1 MDEKY
6 YTTPN
11 GTIVGESTLRS
22 KYGEKFDSFLSDG
35 KITEVAETIYET
47 PNGILVQE
55 SVLKDKYGEKF
66 NTFLSD
72 GKLKKKES
80 TEPTQPVQE
89 APLQGLGGVSEEPLR
104 SPSVGQGVLRDVDQ
118 TQPRGEAFISR
129 ASDLTRTDVREPK
142 VDGEKKPTQAAP
154 LEGLG
159 GVSEKPTPP
168 SSAGQGVLRYV
179 DQTQPTGEEFVS
191 QVSEGVLDQAPVE
204 ADVSAEKKEPEWL
217 IDLLGRDANKY
228 ESVDETLNQIEGE
241 KKDLDELESLGFETQ
256 EQIDSYN
263 KRVNRFNESIKSANQ
278 QISENDRY
286 QAEQGEIERISSLLE
301 NPKPLKNPLDSYDE
315 LEREALDIAGIDAP
329 TQLEARA
336 KEQQRVQTQ
345 SASNNTLFGIDEPNE
360 FLEDYT
366 ELPPPNYIKT
376 DNDLKLYLS
385 SQIGEVKRRVNQ
397 VMSDPEA
404 YGFPKRIMSA
414 NEEDIQQLTNELY
427 RQAQVKKESPQY
439 SSRSPLTDGAF
450 STPVPLPI
458 ESQGEDFVNL
468 DESYFRKV
476 AKSAIVDYQANFNN
490 VKYERLLNAMSRDY
504 AKAGYDEKQTKAGFL
519 GELSSQEKW
528 GNNEKTLYDL
538 NNELKS
544 ARNQLASSS
553 PESPKYQSIQQNYN
567 ELLLKAE
574 DARKELGSDREA
586 FYDMRTGERVDKLDS
601 PHVMDLTMQIQ
612 DEMEKLSFEEN
623 IEDVYIRAGLE
634 DNEHKSYGQN
644 TKHNIKIPLTRTGKA
659 DQLIH
664 RQAIELL
671 TSRGYKSETVDGK
684 LFFNNVSLS
693 DISNAYVR
701 NAVDKTDD
709 KLAEDAE
716 RWHDRNVDLM
726 SKRISARNMSLLNID
741 PGPVEK
747 GQFTIPLLG
756 DIYVTR
762 MLEVIGE
769 TALPKGAAESIGM
782 SDVKFVD
789 LAMSQLESHGIELT
803 DAQKENAKRSLGLEV
818 QEGFASFVPMIAEL
832 AVANK
837 ATGAVKLASGFKKI
851 LDGWRAGSKFERGLA
866 IASEALIEE
875 GTMQAV
881 GMKPGAGAT
890 FNILGNRFR
899 KYGLDKFPL
908 RFKGELARLNK
919 IGDSVW
925 SNALTGTIT
934 MEAAA
939 TMEAAIDDFAGGETM
954 QNYLEENYSNLSE
967 VGKRQIVN
975 AWVFNIIGGRGLIG
989 KGKSGLRIRRME
1001 EARDDLQKNGETA
1014 EADVLTGY
1022 IKEYYAGKKTSWE
1035 VQLTPEEKSAI
1046 RNRMARAGE
1055 TGDVEIQEWF
1065 SKNPEEGKKVLKKGV
1080 VSVGT
1085 FDKIKSLFGIRPE
1098 IIRDL
1103 SESKVEKVGE
1113 NYEVKLLTDGKEVG
1127 SYKTESKEEAEAVS
1141 NEINA
1146 DLKEKE
1152 SVVETAPA
1160 VTEPTGDTVPAKQKG
1175 RLTKFST
1182 PQDGIVGEV
1191 TYEDGTKDGTK
1202 KELTQEEYDALEKQ
1216 EGLFDVETGT
1226 QPVAETPVEETVS
1239 APTEVAEEAAP
1250 KELSPK
1256 QKEAYNGLTK
1266 EEKQAVDELIFD
1278 EQYELSIGAKD
1289 VEKPKY
1295 LTKEESAIWDYE
1307 DKIAKESI
1315 NYEDA
1320 LNNALG
1326 IVSEKQKADGE
1337 VFTFGQDKYN
1347 IDKAVNLANTEGIEP
1362 IEIGIETTPKLRMPF
1377 VLKTEEGIE
1386 NADLSKPVIIA
1397 TTKDGL
1403 MLIDG
1408 HHRLEKA
1415 IREGKPV
1422 KAQILS
1428 ESQTLK
1434 IKQDAVQKQ
1443 AAGKVPV
1450 QPEAKAGEKVE
1461 EGKPK
1466 TEAEKPTQEGK
1477 EVLSE
1482 EDAKSEEK
1490 VKEFVEE
1497 NLSDE
1502 KKKEEAD
1509 NEIESKSEEELKE
1522 DVPDVLESI
1531 SETEREKLDREAK
1544 FKGKSTVDYVIDYLK
1559 GKLKNVRQ
1567 SIKNILE
1574 KIKSNYRKAII
1585 TTAVIASVVK
1595 GSDVKIGGTSL
1606 RDVFKDATEL
1616 VVTEGKSQGENLA
1629 LDLAVEN
1636 PEAFKSIWESYGE
1649 NKYLDAI
1656 AEKAGLGKVEVFEV
1670 EKVEVSEVTPKDTVN
1685 VEALRKIIKKNDGK
1699 LNQKVEIKPGVTFI
1713 SYRNTFLAEEGQEY
1727 VIIGRRDEREAAG
1740 NKDIEGVQY
1749 IAHHTLDDQMVGNE
1763 RGGNSGFHNASMKMD
1778 GYVPYTL
1785 KRQVNKETGEVRE
1798 IITYKKYSE
1807 IADTSKG
1814 IGEILSTDQKIG
1826 SPIRQF
1832 KFGDIDWDAKP
1843 KWTSNKEREKKGYSG
1858 SRVMKTSVELLLKP
1872 GKKNPYRTGGLSEKD
1887 PYGNYMNPRGTHI
1900 LYLGGNNKGS
1910 LGEAYKGA
1918 IGKYNGGSFVY
1929 IFDYKGKTIVRE
1941 VGSSV
1946 SQLKEE
1952 GDAIIK
1958 QFGVNP
1964 NDLTLGYHDVGSV
1977 SAKLG
1982 AENGKL
1988 GEKQF
1993 GVVNKTNPY
2002 AGGGL
2007 AIPIENKIPRD
2018 EPGDAPIGL
2027 MALPLLFAGTGRK
2040 RRRKP
2045 LEDADADKVVTEWMG
2060 DVQKIYDAQ
2069 KTKNKEEARNQA
2081 AVNLALSGKLDNLAP
2096 DQVKAVLEGIQTET
2110 DAMGK
2115 KWSVST
2121 LSELEGL
2128 TIKEQFKQGFEEYV
2142 AAMKQKESD
2151 KIQKAKETAQG
2162 KIDAVKE
2169 RTAKA
2174 VEKIKAKKEAEKIE
2188 YKDKIEKLKKESK
2201 ADKEARELFEAI
2213 VNDIAKDAGLSQIS
2227 RKKASELLKSSRDVN
2242 AENIERLLEK
2252 AVRVIEYEYKRNIV
2266 KESDKKIKD
2275 LNTNIKKNKFGTLTQ
2290 SAKEL
2295 AGITTEDIPIGLLPR
2310 FVDVMD
2316 GVSKKSPSAKDL
2328 EELAKFMSEFKNE
2341 LDKQITDIQSF
2352 ADVLNDFKTQEETE
2366 KIDDYLKENGFS
2378 ESQIEFFKKNR
2389 KAINAAYNSF
2399 YTKEGKDLTA
2409 QEKAQKVSEQMLE
2422 AKKVFREME
2431 ANGESKVDMKKFKG
2445 KVQQEVNIAEFFN
2458 NIKESDID
2466 YLTRTEAN
2474 KIPVLFDNLNRG
2486 MVTNATFK
2494 IMNRIKGGRKLDSF
2508 EKLDA
2513 KSPIKRVKTKDDLFK
2528 SFVSNAGEIAKLDRV
2543 LDPATLKSSGE
2554 LTKDIEKKVLDYAD
2568 EVIKGLKGKPLYEE
2582 ISKVIR
2588 PLVNANTRTARVQE
2602 KANELF
2608 DKMDGSPLH
2617 NTTIMSVYFRSREFD
2632 LNPDNAKIR
2641 NPLDYINKTLE
2652 SPNLSEKK
2660 RAVLKGI
2667 RNEYFRNGKPLTK
2680 DMLSFIEKSK
2690 GGPLIEFM
2698 DEVMSE
2704 SKDDVRFMSEVIES
2718 SPVEFF
2724 MGYQPRS
2731 TIEGRQSIEDLLSD
2745 VSNNVGRPSLKTS
2758 AVKSRETGV
2767 NALNFDAMDDFMRT
2781 AASIDLQR
2789 SIAPALSEL
2798 NAFISEA
2805 SRSGNADAKIFA
2817 DTLKKVVE
2825 SYVKNTL
2832 SRDYKQKGIFANIF
2846 SSMGRKLKK
2855 NTLAGI
2861 SKATVESII
2870 QLGKIHIDED
2880 ASNAFY
2886 KNASMKRDVNN
2897 QQVLEAFNS
2906 IHVARAGVLS
2916 SEMSR
2921 KRSYITD
2928 AVRRGDASKA
2938 EELIYSASKTI
2949 PGRVVSGVDDFM
2961 GDFNTALIKF
2971 PDLIGTVQCAI
2982 GGAAIRF
2989 KEITG
2994 KELDFDKLVKDPE
3007 YRAKYKDEL
3016 EASIAYGDQLATRMG
3031 GPGSMEQKSLQD
3043 IKGGELWDMN
3053 RFVRSFST
3061 NENEQILSALTTLGV
3076 PTLSKITGRNKGRQR
3091 GAEFENKRKAA
3102 SGLASSL
3109 FGLGA
3114 YTSFRIALGTLI
3126 LGMFSAL
3133 LNGDD
3138 WDEEFDNW
3146 DWDVF
3151 NARVLGDTVWTA
3163 LFGKLGVIES
3173 LVMQSVIAYGVRQ
3186 SYKANGKEELGDKIA
3201 DGMFYSTV
3209 SQDDKA
3215 TKEWKM
3221 LGPEGKL
3228 LGSVLE
3234 TVYVLAD
3241 AAEND
3246 DFDLLSSPSSKNNIY
3261 TIAKGVMNLGAAQD
3275 VGTGVRKMWYGRD
3288 ENRKVRESF
3297 GKGGDSKIVNEVE
3310 KEVLRLY
3317 KETGESSVIPSMI
3330 KDKPRKITEKGVSID
3345 IFIHG
3350 FSVKELQRLKGDFI
3364 RSEVEGLIKTRDY
3377 KNVSDSNKIKL
3388 LKSVYD
3394 NWNRSE
3400 SINRVSRGKYESIDD
3415 FYKHDDNILKFE
3427 RSLR

>member
-1 MDEKY
+1 MNDKGKQFYDYLVSKDIKVPATYEEFQSSMQDSATASQFYSFVKSKGITVPKYTDEF
-6 YTTPN
+6 
-11 GTIVGESTLRS
+11 S
-22 KYGEKFDSFLSDG
+22 
-35 KITEVAETIYET
+35 
-47 PNGILVQE
+47 
-55 SVLKDKYGEKF
+55 SVFSIQPTQDAVP
-66 NTFLSD
+66 D
-72 GKLKKKES
+72 VKKKEQ
-80 TEPTQPVQE
+80 TKPTQA
-89 APLQGLGGVSEEPLR
+89 APLPGLGGVSEEPTP
-104 SPSVGQGVLRDVDQ
+104 SPSVGQGVLRD
-118 TQPRGEAFISR
+118 
-129 ASDLTRTDVREPK
+129 
-142 VDGEKKPTQAAP
+142 
-154 LEGLG
+154 
-159 GVSEKPTPP
+159 
-168 SSAGQGVLRYV
+168 V

-204 ADVSAEKKEPEWL
+204 ADVPAEKKDPDWL
-217 IDLLGRDANKY
+217 IELLGRDANKY

-241 KKDLDELESLGFETQ
+241 KKALDELESLGFETQ
-256 EQIDSYN
+256 PQIDSYN

-376 DNDLKLYLS
+376 DDDLKLYLS

-414 NEEDIQQLTNELY
+414 NEEDIKQLTNELY

-439 SSRSPLTDGAF
+439 SRRSPLADGTF

-458 ESQGEDFVNL
+458 ESQGEDFVNI

-476 AKSAIVDYQANFNN
+476 VKSAIVDYQANFDN
-490 VKYERLLNAMSRDY
+490 VRNETLLNAISRDY
-504 AKAGYDEKQTKAGFL
+504 AKAGYDEKDTRTAIF
-519 GELSSQEKW
+519 GELSNQEKW
-528 GNNEKTLYDL
+528 DNDEKILYDL
-538 NNELKS
+538 NNNLKS
-544 ARNQLASSS
+544 ARKKLNSS
-553 PESPKYQSIQQNYN
+553 PPGSSDYQLIQQNYN
-567 ELLLKAE
+567 DLLLKAE

-586 FYDMRTGERVDKLDS
+586 FYDMRTGERVDKIDS
-601 PHVMDLTMQIQ
+601 PHVMNLTMQIQ
-612 DEMEKLSFEEN
+612 DEMEKLTFEED
-623 IEDVYIRAGLE
+623 IEDVYIKAGLA
-634 DNEHKSYGQN
+634 DNENKSYGQN
-644 TKHNIKIPLTRTGKA
+644 TKHNIKIPLTRTGKT

-726 SKRISARNMSLLNID
+726 SKRISARNMSILNID
-741 PGPVEK
+741 PGQVEK

-756 DIYVTR
+756 DIYATR

-851 LDGWRAGSKFERGLA
+851 LDGWRSGSKFERGLA
-866 IASEALIEE
+866 IASEAMIEE
-875 GTMQAV
+875 GTMQVV
-881 GMKPGAGAT
+881 GMNEGAGAT
-890 FNILGNRFR
+890 FSILGNRFR

-919 IGDSVW
+919 IADSVW

-954 QNYLEENYSNLSE
+954 QNYLEENYSDLSE

-975 AWVFNIIGGRGLIG
+975 VLVFNIIGGKGLIG

-1001 EARDDLQKNGETA
+1001 EARDDLQKNGETS

-1022 IKEYYAGKKTSWE
+1022 IKEYYSGKPGKSQNISYNDMKKFVENVPDNKSVTFTVSSREEIPVEFRDKKIYEEEGVEKEVDKTFLGIPIGKKTVTGKTYSYDVTGKE
-1035 VQLTPEEKSAI
+1035 MREMLEKRQGEKTEAEFEQEFDGAQKTEE
-1046 RNRMARAGE
+1046 
-1055 TGDVEIQEWF
+1055 
-1065 SKNPEEGKKVLKKGV
+1065 P
-1080 VSVGT
+1080 SV
-1085 FDKIKSLFGIRPE
+1085 
-1098 IIRDL
+1098 
-1103 SESKVEKVGE
+1103 
-1113 NYEVKLLTDGKEVG
+1113 GKEVMR
-1127 SYKTESKEEAEAVS
+1127 TE
-1141 NEINA
+1141 
-1146 DLKEKE
+1146 
-1152 SVVETAPA
+1152 PA

-1175 RLTKFST
+1175 RLTKFNAKKG
-1182 PQDGIVGEV
+1182 DIVGEV
-1191 TYEDGTKDGTK
+1191 TYEDGTK

-1250 KELSPK
+1250 VELKEGEIDITTVFKNPVEKNNEQAVAASNEFKDKAGEYDEGVNDPK
-1256 QKEAYNGLTK
+1256 FK
-1266 EEKQAVDELIFD
+1266 EENTTVEEISVDDIIPTQERLF
-1278 EQYELSIGAKD
+1278 EKNLKSPSEGEPLVMKIG
-1289 VEKPKY
+1289 
-1295 LTKEESAIWDYE
+1295 
-1307 DKIAKESI
+1307 
-1315 NYEDA
+1315 
-1320 LNNALG
+1320 
-1326 IVSEKQKADGE
+1326 
-1337 VFTFGQDKYN
+1337 DKYY
-1347 IDKAVNLANTEGIEP
+1347 VE
-1362 IEIGIETTPKLRMPF
+1362 
-1377 VLKTEEGIE
+1377 
-1386 NADLSKPVIIA
+1386 
-1397 TTKDGL
+1397 
-1403 MLIDG
+1403 DG
-1408 HHRLEKA
+1408 HHRIGNEINADKQTVSVRIYESDKA
-1415 IREGKPV
+1415 
-1422 KAQILS
+1422 
-1428 ESQTLK
+1428 
-1434 IKQDAVQKQ
+1434 KQDAVQKQ
-1443 AAGKVPV
+1443 ATGKVPV
-1450 QPEAKAGEKVE
+1450 QPESKAGEKVE
-1461 EGKPK
+1461 EGEPK
-1466 TEAEKPTQEGK
+1466 AEPEITTEESVKEEEINFGTAFFQQDQTAEITVGKEKDKWGEAGFFREKVENAGDILRELSSRGKNPDSKYILEKIEKIKEWVAKSKEGFLDIPNDIKTLDEFSKSNLRFTNAIDGWNYAKRFYNDILTKTLNEYKAIDTYTEEQRLARDLVVDLLNNDINGVESKISEIENIANKVKEQGELPIVEKISRGIKQTEPKVTTEEGK
-1477 EVLSE
+1477 EEVLSE

-1522 DVPDVLESI
+1522 DVPDILESI

-1567 SIKNILE
+1567 SIKNILDKIRSKYRE
-1574 KIKSNYRKAII
+1574 IIIGSSIVMNIASGSAVIKFSDINYDSSKEAVKSEIIDALQTNESFASAAKKVYESGIIKSSSQVAHNHLERA
-1585 TTAVIASVVK
+1585 
-1595 GSDVKIGGTSL
+1595 L
-1606 RDVFKDATEL
+1606 M
-1616 VVTEGKSQGENLA
+1616 VTGNIMPESGNNI
-1629 LDLAVEN
+1629 VE
-1636 PEAFKSIWESYGE
+1636 AK
-1649 NKYLDAI
+1649 
-1656 AEKAGLGKVEVFEV
+1656 
-1670 EKVEVSEVTPKDTVN
+1670 KDTVDY
-1685 VEALRKIIKKNDGK
+1685 E
-1699 LNQKVEIKPGVTFI
+1699 NQKYVSEQTYTEDLGSPKLEKDAAKFRVQYPLSSGREVVLIPTH
-1713 SYRNTFLAEEGQEY
+1713 EGRQKSGKNQ
-1727 VIIGRRDEREAAG
+1727 V
-1740 NKDIEGVQY
+1740 EGVRFIMQ
-1749 IAHHTLDDQMVGNE
+1749 HLLDYDPINDVSHE
-1763 RGGNSGFHNASMKMD
+1763 YNSGFHRTTKSFD
-1778 GYVPYTL
+1778 GFVPVL
-1785 KRQVNKETGEVRE
+1785 IKKEGDRGVV
-1798 IITYKKYSE
+1798 TYKRYSE
-1807 IADTSKG
+1807 IN
-1814 IGEILSTDQKIG
+1814 ESTDIMM
-1826 SPIRQF
+1826 SPLRQF
-1832 KFGDIDWDAKP
+1832 KFSDLDWDGNGTPIMA
-1843 KWTSNKEREKKGYSG
+1843 SAREINLKNGKKSPY
-1858 SRVMKTSVELLLKP
+1858 RKP
-1872 GKKNPYRTGGLSEKD
+1872 GL
-1887 PYGNYMNPRGTHI
+1887 
-1900 LYLGGNNKGS
+1900 
-1910 LGEAYKGA
+1910 
-1918 IGKYNGGSFVY
+1918 KYNGRPISEGGTDIIWTPEAEGKNGYGKFQGGSVVF
-1929 IFDYKGKTIVRE
+1929 IFEDSKGNRFAREFSGSINEMKAEGESIARTFGIPTESITI
-1941 VGSSV
+1941 G
-1946 SQLKEE
+1946 
-1952 GDAIIK
+1952 
-1958 QFGVNP
+1958 
-1964 NDLTLGYHDVGSV
+1964 THDVGSF
-1977 SAKLG
+1977 SKKLR
-1982 AENGKL
+1982 AENGVIKY
-1988 GEKQF
+1988 ESIDSM
-1993 GVVNKTNPY
+1993 NNDAET
-2002 AGGGL
+2002 GG
-2007 AIPIENKIPRD
+2007 AIGIPVED
-2018 EPGDAPIGL
+2018 TGMADPIGL
-2027 MALPLLFAGTGRK
+2027 MALPLLFGGRGRK

-2045 LEDADADKVVTEWMG
+2045 LEDTDADKVVTDWMG

-2096 DQVKAVLEGIQTET
+2096 DQVSKILDSIKKETEV
-2110 DAMGK
+2110 MGK

-2169 RTAKA
+2169 RLSKV
-2174 VEKIKAKKEAEKIE
+2174 VEKIK
-2188 YKDKIEKLKKESK
+2188 D
-2201 ADKEARELFEAI
+2201 DKEARKLFESI
-2213 VNDIAKDAGLSQIS
+2213 VNEIVKDTGLSEIS
-2227 RKKASELLKSSRDVN
+2227 KKNATSLLKKARDVN
-2242 AENIERLLEK
+2242 ANNIEKLLEK
-2252 AVRVIEYEYKRNIV
+2252 AVRIIENEYKRNIV

-2275 LNTNIKKNKFGTLTQ
+2275 FKTNIEKNKFGTLTQ

-2310 FVDVMD
+2310 FVDVID

-2328 EELAKFMSEFKNE
+2328 DNLAKFMSEFKNE
-2341 LDKQITDIQSF
+2341 LDQQITDIQSF

-2528 SFVSNAGEIAKLDRV
+2528 SFVSNAREIAKLDRV

-2554 LTKDIEKKVLDYAD
+2554 LTKDIEKKVLDYVD

-2588 PLVNANTRTARVQE
+2588 PLVNANTRTARVHE

-2608 DKMDGSPLH
+2608 EKMDGSPLH
-2617 NTTIMSVYFRSREFD
+2617 NTTLMSVYFRSREFD

-2660 RAVLKGI
+2660 RVILSGI
-2667 RNEYFRNGKPLTK
+2667 KNEYFRNGKPLTK
-2680 DMLSFIEKSK
+2680 NMLSSIEKSK
-2690 GGPLIEFM
+2690 GGSLIDFM
-2698 DEVMSE
+2698 DKVMAE

-2718 SPVEFF
+2718 SPIEFF

-2731 TIEGRQSIEDLLSD
+2731 TIEGKQSIEDLLSD

-2781 AASIDLQR
+2781 ATSIDLQR
-2789 SIAPALSEL
+2789 SIAPALAEL

-2805 SRSGNADAKIFA
+2805 GRSGNADAKIFA

-2832 SRDYKQKGIFANIF
+2832 SRDYKQKGLFGNIYD
-2846 SSMGRKLKK
+2846 SMARKLKK

-2886 KNASMKRDVNN
+2886 KNTSIKRDVSN
-2897 QQVLEAFNS
+2897 QQVLEALSS

-2921 KRSYITD
+2921 KKSYITD
-2928 AVRRGDASKA
+2928 AVRRGDAGKV

-2971 PDLIGTVQCAI
+2971 PDLIGTVQSAI

-3007 YRAKYKDEL
+3007 YKAKYKDEL

-3043 IKGGELWDMN
+3043 IKGGSIWDLN

-3061 NENEQILSALTTLGV
+3061 NENEQILSAVTTLGV
-3076 PTLSKITGRNKGRQR
+3076 PTLSKTTGRNKGRQR

-3102 SGLASSL
+3102 RGLASSL

-3163 LFGKLGVIES
+3163 LFGKFGVIES
-3173 LVMQSVIAYGVRQ
+3173 LVLQSIIAYGIRQ

-3228 LGSVLE
+3228 LGSILE
-3234 TVYVLAD
+3234 TVYAFGD
-3241 AAEND
+3241 AYEEK
-3246 DFDLLSSPSSKNNIY
+3246 DFDLLSSPSFKNNIF
-3261 TIAKGVMNLGAAQD
+3261 TIAKGVSNLGAAQD

-3297 GKGGDSKIVNEVE
+3297 GKNGDSKIVNEVE

-3317 KETGESSVIPSMI
+3317 KETRERSVMPSMI

-3364 RSEVEGLIKTRDY
+3364 RREAEKLINTRDY
-3377 KNVSDSNKIKL
+3377 KNVSDSKKIEL
-3388 LKSVYD
+3388 LKSIYG
-3394 NWNRSE
+3394 NWRRSE
-3400 SINRVSRGKYESIDD
+3400 SIKSVSKGKYESIDD
-3415 FYKHDDNILKFE
+3415 FYKNDDNILKFE

>member
-1 MDEKY
+1 
-6 YTTPN
+6 
-11 GTIVGESTLRS
+11 
-22 KYGEKFDSFLSDG
+22 LS
-35 KITEVAETIYET
+35 
-47 PNGILVQE
+47 
-55 SVLKDKYGEKF
+55 
-66 NTFLSD
+66 
-72 GKLKKKES
+72 
-80 TEPTQPVQE
+80 
-89 APLQGLGGVSEEPLR
+89 
-104 SPSVGQGVLRDVDQ
+104 
-118 TQPRGEAFISR
+118 
-129 ASDLTRTDVREPK
+129 
-142 VDGEKKPTQAAP
+142 
-154 LEGLG
+154 
-159 GVSEKPTPP
+159 
-168 SSAGQGVLRYV
+168 
-179 DQTQPTGEEFVS
+179 
-191 QVSEGVLDQAPVE
+191 
-204 ADVSAEKKEPEWL
+204 
-217 IDLLGRDANKY
+217 
-228 ESVDETLNQIEGE
+228 
-241 KKDLDELESLGFETQ
+241 
-256 EQIDSYN
+256 
-263 KRVNRFNESIKSANQ
+263 
-278 QISENDRY
+278 
-286 QAEQGEIERISSLLE
+286 
-301 NPKPLKNPLDSYDE
+301 
-315 LEREALDIAGIDAP
+315 
-329 TQLEARA
+329 
-336 KEQQRVQTQ
+336 
-345 SASNNTLFGIDEPNE
+345 
-360 FLEDYT
+360 
-366 ELPPPNYIKT
+366 
-376 DNDLKLYLS
+376 
-385 SQIGEVKRRVNQ
+385 
-397 VMSDPEA
+397 
-404 YGFPKRIMSA
+404 
-414 NEEDIQQLTNELY
+414 
-427 RQAQVKKESPQY
+427 
-439 SSRSPLTDGAF
+439 DGAF

-458 ESQGEDFVNL
+458 ESQGEDFINL
-468 DESYFRKV
+468 DESYLRNVVKRSV
-476 AKSAIVDYQANFNN
+476 SNYQSNFEN
-490 VKYERLLNAMSRDY
+490 VSNETLLNAISRDY
-504 AKAGYDEKQTKAGFL
+504 AKAGYDEKGIRKAIV
-519 GELSSQEKW
+519 GELTNQEKW
-528 GNNEKTLYDL
+528 DADEKTLYGL
-538 NNELKS
+538 NKELKS
-544 ARNQLASSS
+544 ARNQLTSSS
-553 PESPKYQSIQQNYN
+553 PESSKYQLIQQNYN

-612 DEMEKLSFEEN
+612 DEMEKLTFEED
-623 IEDVYIRAGLE
+623 IEDVYIKAGLA
-634 DNEHKSYGQN
+634 DNENKSYGQN
-644 TKHNIKIPLTRTGKA
+644 TKHNIKIPLTRTGKT

-671 TSRGYKSETVDGK
+671 TSRGYKSETVDGE

-741 PGPVEK
+741 PGQVEK
-747 GQFTIPLLG
+747 GQFTLPVLG
-756 DIYVTR
+756 DIYPTR

-769 TALPKGAAESIGM
+769 TVLPKGATESIGM

-803 DAQKENAKRSLGLEV
+803 EDQKENAKRSIGLEV

-967 VGKRQIVN
+967 VARRQIVN
-975 AWVFNIIGGRGLIG
+975 ALVFNIIGGRGLIG

-1001 EARDDLQKNGETA
+1001 EARDNLQENGETA

-1022 IKEYYAGKKTSWE
+1022 IKEYYSGKPGKSQNISYNDMKTTVDNIPDNKSVTFTVSSREEIPVEFRDKKIHEEEGVEKEVDKTFLGIPIGKKTVTGKTYSYDVTGKE
-1035 VQLTPEEKSAI
+1035 MREMLEKRQGEKTEAEFEQEFDGAQKTEE
-1046 RNRMARAGE
+1046 
-1055 TGDVEIQEWF
+1055 
-1065 SKNPEEGKKVLKKGV
+1065 P
-1080 VSVGT
+1080 SV
-1085 FDKIKSLFGIRPE
+1085 
-1098 IIRDL
+1098 
-1103 SESKVEKVGE
+1103 
-1113 NYEVKLLTDGKEVG
+1113 GKEVMR
-1127 SYKTESKEEAEAVS
+1127 TE
-1141 NEINA
+1141 
-1146 DLKEKE
+1146 
-1152 SVVETAPA
+1152 PA

-1191 TYEDGTKDGTK
+1191 TYEDGTK

-1239 APTEVAEEAAP
+1239 APTEVAEEAP
-1250 KELSPK
+1250 
-1256 QKEAYNGLTK
+1256 
-1266 EEKQAVDELIFD
+1266 
-1278 EQYELSIGAKD
+1278 
-1289 VEKPKY
+1289 VE
-1295 LTKEESAIWDYE
+1295 
-1307 DKIAKESI
+1307 
-1315 NYEDA
+1315 
-1320 LNNALG
+1320 
-1326 IVSEKQKADGE
+1326 
-1337 VFTFGQDKYN
+1337 
-1347 IDKAVNLANTEGIEP
+1347 
-1362 IEIGIETTPKLRMPF
+1362 
-1377 VLKTEEGIE
+1377 
-1386 NADLSKPVIIA
+1386 
-1397 TTKDGL
+1397 
-1403 MLIDG
+1403 
-1408 HHRLEKA
+1408 
-1415 IREGKPV
+1415 
-1422 KAQILS
+1422 
-1428 ESQTLK
+1428 
-1434 IKQDAVQKQ
+1434 
-1443 AAGKVPV
+1443 
-1450 QPEAKAGEKVE
+1450 
-1461 EGKPK
+1461 
-1466 TEAEKPTQEGK
+1466 EKPTYDHPQLGESGKGSKLYMDNSMSGLKESDIEFGTAYDQQSSTAERTVKSTEWGESGVIQDRVENAGDILRELSSRGDKPSPKYIQEKIDKLRNWVKRNNEIPLNSIPKEIKTKEDFEKSDLSWTNIKDGFEYLKKFNSGIAEQIKFEYEAISTYTKEQKLAKDAVLDLLNNNIKDFEGK
-1477 EVLSE
+1477 LDQLQEVVNRRKKDGKIEIVKSVELGKAPTIKPKDVPKAEPKEDAPKLSKANPEDLDKGKQEVTDVKEGTITTENPIKIYKGMFGKKNPDGTVRSAHPDVEGSFGAVDKKLATRYTKEDAPVEFEIPAGVTIEVVNVPKGQGLSKVRAAETKAINESDAQIVKLITFDARGREEQFIIKDKSLIEEVSTTEVKLEVPKIEPLTE

-1490 VKEFVEE
+1490 VKEFVEKQM
-1497 NLSDE
+1497 SDE
-1502 KKKEEAD
+1502 KNNEEAD

-1522 DVPDVLESI
+1522 DVPDILESI
-1531 SETEREKLDREAK
+1531 SEEEKGNLDREAK
-1544 FKGKSTVDYVIDYLK
+1544 SKGKSTVDYVIDYLK

-1567 SIKNILE
+1567 SIKNILD
-1574 KIKSNYRKAII
+1574 KIKSSYRKTII
-1585 TTAVIASVVK
+1585 GTTIIIDLATMGTGVKLAEPVVK
-1595 GSDVKIGGTSL
+1595 DTFKEAIEFASPIVK
-1606 RDVFKDATEL
+1606 
-1616 VVTEGKSQGENLA
+1616 
-1629 LDLAVEN
+1629 
-1636 PEAFKSIWESYGE
+1636 
-1649 NKYLDAI
+1649 
-1656 AEKAGLGKVEVFEV
+1656 
-1670 EKVEVSEVTPKDTVN
+1670 EVSKSNILSFAESNKELFSSINETVQSSSLSESIKGDFANVASQSGAVKGVKQEVSLTKQGITKETDVIDDKF
-1685 VEALRKIIKKNDGK
+1685 LDS
-1699 LNQKVEIKPGVTFI
+1699 QTF
-1713 SYRNTFLAEEGQEY
+1713 NEN
-1727 VIIGRRDEREAAG
+1727 IGDSREATTGITQVRYREQYPASRG
-1740 NKDIEGVQY
+1740 SEFVLIGSNQERKGKDIEGVER
-1749 IAHHTLDDQMVGNE
+1749 ISHFMLDGNFKE
-1763 RGGNSGFHNASMKMD
+1763 GVDYTDKDYKYFKSGDVYRYADNRGNHKTGVETD
-1778 GYVPYTL
+1778 GYVPYIL
-1785 KRQVNKETGEVRE
+1785 KKSGDRAIV
-1798 IITYKKYSE
+1798 TYKRYSE
-1807 IADTSKG
+1807 ISKSKDVN
-1814 IGEILSTDQKIG
+1814 EVLKDKNILT
-1826 SPIRQF
+1826 PLRQF
-1832 KFGDIDWDAKP
+1832 KFGEIDWDRKP
-1843 KWTSNKEREKKGYSG
+1843 IDKEVDKGG
-1858 SRVMKTSVELLLKP
+1858 DRVYQSAVELLLKDGVP
-1872 GKKNPYRTGGLSEKD
+1872 NPYREGRTKGDGGGKKD
-1887 PYGNYMNPRGTHI
+1887 LHPRGTYI
-1900 LYLGGNNKGS
+1900 FYTPAS
-1910 LGEAYKGA
+1910 GEDAYGR
-1918 IGKYNGGSFVY
+1918 YNGGSFVF
-1929 IFDYKGKTIVRE
+1929 IFDYKGETFIRDFAGSITDVKAEGRDIAKKYGISENDITI
-1941 VGSSV
+1941 GFH
-1946 SQLKEE
+1946 
-1952 GDAIIK
+1952 DA
-1958 QFGVNP
+1958 
-1964 NDLTLGYHDVGSV
+1964 GSV
-1977 SAKLG
+1977 STKPKAT
-1982 AENGKL
+1982 NGKIADKTVKKVNSKGIVTSAL
-1988 GEKQF
+1988 GKP
-1993 GVVNKTNPY
+1993 T
-2002 AGGGL
+2002 
-2007 AIPIENKIPRD
+2007 ENKIPRD
-2018 EPGDAPIGL
+2018 KPTEGETPIGL
-2027 MALPLLFAGTGRK
+2027 MALPLLFGGVKRK
-2040 RRRKP
+2040 RKP
-2045 LEDADADKVVTEWMG
+2045 LEDTDADKVVTEWMG

-2096 DQVKAVLEGIQTET
+2096 DQVSKILDSIKKETEV
-2110 DAMGK
+2110 MGK

-2169 RTAKA
+2169 RLSKV
-2174 VEKIKAKKEAEKIE
+2174 VEKIK
-2188 YKDKIEKLKKESK
+2188 D
-2201 ADKEARELFEAI
+2201 DKEARKLFESI
-2213 VNDIAKDAGLSQIS
+2213 VNEIVKDTGLSEIS
-2227 RKKASELLKSSRDVN
+2227 KKNATSLLKKARDVN
-2242 AENIERLLEK
+2242 ANNIEKLLEK
-2252 AVRVIEYEYKRNIV
+2252 AVRIIENEYKRNIV

-2275 LNTNIKKNKFGTLTQ
+2275 FKTNIEKNKFGTLTQ

-2310 FVDVMD
+2310 FVDVID

-2328 EELAKFMSEFKNE
+2328 DNLAKFMSEFKNE
-2341 LDKQITDIQSF
+2341 LDQQITDIQSF

-2431 ANGESKVDMKKFKG
+2431 ANGESKVDMDKFKG

-2554 LTKDIEKKVLDYAD
+2554 LTKDIEKKVLDYVD

-2588 PLVNANTRTARVQE
+2588 PLVNANTRTARVHE

-2608 DKMDGSPLH
+2608 EKMDGSPLH
-2617 NTTIMSVYFRSREFD
+2617 NTTLMSVYFRSREFD

-2660 RAVLKGI
+2660 RVILSGI
-2667 RNEYFRNGKPLTK
+2667 KNEYFRNGKPLTK
-2680 DMLSFIEKSK
+2680 NMLSSIEKSK
-2690 GGPLIEFM
+2690 GGSLIDFM
-2698 DEVMSE
+2698 DKVMAE

-2718 SPVEFF
+2718 SPIEFF

-2731 TIEGRQSIEDLLSD
+2731 TIEGKQSIEDLLSD

-2781 AASIDLQR
+2781 ATSIDLQR
-2789 SIAPALSEL
+2789 SIAPALAEL

-2805 SRSGNADAKIFA
+2805 GRSGNADAKIFA

-2832 SRDYKQKGIFANIF
+2832 SRDYKQKGLFGNIYD
-2846 SSMGRKLKK
+2846 SMARKLKK

-2886 KNASMKRDVNN
+2886 KNASIKRDVSN
-2897 QQVLEAFNS
+2897 QQVLEALSS

-2921 KRSYITD
+2921 KKSYITD
-2928 AVRRGDASKA
+2928 AVRRGDAGKV

-2971 PDLIGTVQCAI
+2971 PDLIGTVQSAI

-3007 YRAKYKDEL
+3007 YKAKYKDEL

-3043 IKGGELWDMN
+3043 IKGGSIWDLN

-3061 NENEQILSALTTLGV
+3061 NENEQILSAVTTLGV
-3076 PTLSKITGRNKGRQR
+3076 PTLSKTTGRNKGRQR

-3102 SGLASSL
+3102 RGLASSL

-3163 LFGKLGVIES
+3163 LFGKFGVIES
-3173 LVMQSVIAYGVRQ
+3173 LVLQSIIAYGIRQ

-3228 LGSVLE
+3228 LGSILE
-3234 TVYVLAD
+3234 TVYEFGD
-3241 AAEND
+3241 AYEEK
-3246 DFDLLSSPSSKNNIY
+3246 DFDLLSSPSFKNNIF
-3261 TIAKGVMNLGAAQD
+3261 TIAKGVSNLGAAQD

-3297 GKGGDSKIVNEVE
+3297 GKNGDSKIVNEVE

-3317 KETGESSVIPSMI
+3317 KETKERSVMPSMI

-3364 RSEVEGLIKTRDY
+3364 RREAEKLINTRDY
-3377 KNVSDSNKIKL
+3377 KNVSDSKKIEL
-3388 LKSVYD
+3388 LKSIYG
-3394 NWNRSE
+3394 NWRRSE
-3400 SINRVSRGKYESIDD
+3400 SIKSVSKGKYESIDD
-3415 FYKHDDNILKFE
+3415 FYKNDDNILKFE